1 MVFEGTTLVHEC
13 IRRSFQFQ
21 MNKKERVIYKVEMIV
36 GVLIL
41 VMMTQFL
48 PKPVPKAG
56 MDFRGQV

>member
-1 MVFEGTTLVHEC
+1 MVFERTTLVHEC

-21 MNKKERVIYKVEMIV
+21 VNKKERVIYEFEMIV

-48 PKPVPKAG
+48 PTPVLKAG